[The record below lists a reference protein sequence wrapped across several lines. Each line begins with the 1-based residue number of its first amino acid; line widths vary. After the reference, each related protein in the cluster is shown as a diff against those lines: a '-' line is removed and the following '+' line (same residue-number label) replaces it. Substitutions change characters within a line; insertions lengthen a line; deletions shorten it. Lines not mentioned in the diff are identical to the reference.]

1 MRQEAKSEGGEANYE
16 GKQERTLSLL
26 ITLKL
31 LTFYLIYKQNC
42 LTQNKYTYLR
52 VLTKQR
58 CGLTDKTCDLQHT
71 ELLEHE
77 FKPGERHKF

>member
-31 LTFYLIYKQNC
+31 LTFYLIYK
-42 LTQNKYTYLR
+42 
-52 VLTKQR
+52 
-58 CGLTDKTCDLQHT
+58 
-71 ELLEHE
+71 
-77 FKPGERHKF
+77 